1 MEFAQIFTEMSWIPA
16 VLLSL
21 GLVFTIVE
29 VFVPGF
35 GFFGVVG
42 IGSMIAG
49 IVVRIVQGLNLVQS
63 LALILIVIG
72 FYVVAGMYMVFSAQH
87 GILSQTGLFETNST
101 LRQDYNKT
109 EKELRKLIGKSG
121 RALSKL
127 NLGGKAKIRG
137 KIYDVVSATSLIPAG
152 SHVKVIAI
160 KDNQIMVRKWFE

>member
-1 MEFAQIFTEMSWIPA
+1 MEFAQIFTEMNWLPA
-16 VLLSL
+16 VLLSI
-21 GLVFTIVE
+21 GIIFTIVE

-49 IVVRIVQGLNLVQS
+49 IAVRIAQGLNLVQ
-63 LALILIVIG
+63 ALTLVLLVVG
-72 FYVVAGMYMVFSAQH
+72 FYIVAGMFLVFSAQH

-101 LRQDYNKT
+101 LRRDYDKT
-109 EKELRKLIGKSG
+109 AKELKKLIGKSG

-127 NLGGKAKIRG
+127 NLGGKAKIKG

-160 KDNQIMVRKWFE
+160 KDNQIIVRKWFE

>member
-1 MEFAQIFTEMSWIPA
+1 MEFAQIFTEMNWIPA

-42 IGSMIAG
+42 IGSLIAG
-49 IVVRIVQGLNLVQS
+49 VVVRIVQGLSVVQS
-63 LALILIVIG
+63 LALVLIVLG
-72 FYVVAGMYMVFSAQH
+72 FFVIAGMYMVFSAQH
-87 GILSQTGLFETNST
+87 GILSQTGLFETKTT

-109 EKELRKLIGKSG
+109 EKELRKLVGKSG
-121 RALSKL
+121 KAISKL

-160 KDNQIMVRKWFE
+160 KDNQIIVRKWFE

>member
-35 GFFGVVG
+35 GFFGIVG
-42 IGSMIAG
+42 ILSMVAG
-49 IVVRIVQGLNLVQS
+49 IIVRIAQGLNLVQALS
-63 LALILIVIG
+63 LVLIVVG

-109 EKELRKLIGKSG
+109 EKELRKLVGKSG

-127 NLGGKAKIRG
+127 NLGGKAKIKG